1 LTVLS
6 EGHWPAVITQYLDLV
21 DLVDL
26 VEIYGLLFLI
36 VQQFFCIPNG
46 LIIEDSLWIMVKD
59 CFENPILL
67 GILQQR
73 P

>member
-6 EGHWPAVITQYLDLV
+6 EGQWPAVITQYL

>member
-6 EGHWPAVITQYLDLV
+6 EGQWPAVITQYL

-67 GILQQR
+67 GTLQQR

>member
-6 EGHWPAVITQYLDLV
+6 EGQWPAVITQYL

-46 LIIEDSLWIMVKD
+46 LIIEDSLWIMVTD

-67 GILQQR
+67 GTLQQR